1 MNEKNYDDYFE
12 EKNDLEKPE
21 ESLLKMINTMKTDP
35 EMEFREGQK
44 VSGAVVS
51 IGKDNLFVDIGG
63 KNEACIKL
71 AEFTDESGTVSVKP
85 GDTIQAFVVAASEN
99 EITLSKSISGQRGE
113 TQSLVELMKN
123 KVPVQG
129 KVTGINKGGFNVNI
143 MGKRAFCPVS
153 HIDLKYVEDPNV
165 FLSRSLTFVISRVT
179 EGGRNIV
186 LSRLP
191 LLENE
196 MEAELEEII
205 KSVESKKVYKGTV
218 TRIADFGLF
227 VDIGSAVEGL
237 VHVSEVSWDRTENL
251 AESYSQGQKID
262 CIVLRVEKKEPLRN
276 SKISLS
282 IRQVTDNPWT
292 HISETFQI
300 GQLAQGTIT
309 RLENF
314 GAFVQLI
321 PGIEGLIHVSE
332 MRWGERVKHP
342 SDVVKIGDAVKVT
355 IKGIDTAKRS
365 ISCTLKDITDDPW
378 NGIGEH
384 FPVGTQV
391 SGTVASK
398 VKFGFFIDLAP
409 GVTGLLALP
418 NIAADKKATIKVGDT
433 LLVDVRSLDIETR
446 KISLS
451 FGIEE
456 VVKSEA
462 ETRKYLEKQ
471 KVEQAKPSS
480 EFGEMLKS
488 ALKKKVE

>member
-12 EKNDLEKPE
+12 EKSDSEKPQ

-35 EMEFREGQK
+35 EMDFREGQK

-63 KNEACIKL
+63 KNEACIKV
-71 AEFTDESGTVSVKP
+71 AEFTDENGAVSVKP
-85 GDTIQAFVVAASEN
+85 GDTIQAFVIAASEN

-113 TQSLVELMKN
+113 TQSLIDLMKN
-123 KVPVQG
+123 RAPVQG
-129 KVTGINKGGFNVNI
+129 KITGINKGGFNVNI

-165 FLSRSLTFVISRVT
+165 YLSRSLTFVISRIT

-196 MEAELEEII
+196 MEAELDEII
-205 KSVESKKVYKGTV
+205 RTVESKKVYKGTV

-227 VDIGSAVEGL
+227 VDIGSVVEGL

-251 AESYSQGQKID
+251 AESYSKGQKID
-262 CIVLRVEKKEPLRN
+262 CIVLKVEKKEPLRN

-292 HISETFQI
+292 HISETLQI
-300 GQLAQGTIT
+300 GQSVQGTIT

-314 GAFVQLI
+314 GAFVQLL

-332 MRWGERVKHP
+332 MRWGERVNHP
-342 SDVVKIGDAVKVT
+342 SDVVKVGDSVRVT
-355 IKGIDTAKRS
+355 IKGIDPAKRS
-365 ISCTLKDITDDPW
+365 VSCTLKDIADDPW
-378 NGIGEH
+378 NGVAAS
-384 FPVGTQV
+384 FPVGAQV

-418 NIAADKKATIKVGDT
+418 NIAADKKAVIKVGDV
-433 LLVDVRSLDIETR
+433 LPVDIRSVDLETR

-451 FGIEE
+451 SGIE
-456 VVKSEA
+456 VTVKNEA
-462 ETRKYLEKQ
+462 ETRKFLEKQ
-471 KVEQAKPSS
+471 KVEQTKPSS

-488 ALKKKVE
+488 ALKKKAE